1 MARGDFMIYL
11 TSDIHGEYQ
20 MFMDLLK
27 LINFSDNDKL
37 YILGDVADRGP
48 EPIKIYQYIMG
59 KPNVFLLRG
68 NHEEMML
75 DALRLKDNQFVST
88 HLSRLWMN
96 NGGFV
101 TVDQFLNLPIEEQK
115 RIYDFIKNTPLYV
128 VINNNILIHAGLPS
142 GGYEMEF
149 ESKDDIEKF
158 LRSVNKEYLI
168 WDRDM
173 HEFDDEK
180 IKGYHIWCGHT
191 PTLYLQN
198 NNGIY
203 HRTGFSV
210 IDGGACF
217 DCGALNCICLDNGKE
232 FSIQHKQKTEA

>member
-1 MARGDFMIYL
+1 MIYL

-59 KPNVFLLRG
+59 KPNIFLLRG

-101 TVDQFLNLPIEEQK
+101 TVDQFLNLPIEEQN
-115 RIYDFIKNTPLYV
+115 RIYDFIKNRALR
-128 VINNNILIHAGLPS
+128 VITKSNFLIHAYVHIGD
-142 GGYEMEF
+142 YVREDCRKE
-149 ESKDDIEKF
+149 DIDK
-158 LRSVNKEYLI
+158 
-168 WDRDM
+168 
-173 HEFDDEK
+173 
-180 IKGYHIWCGHT
+180 
-191 PTLYLQN
+191 
-198 NNGIY
+198 
-203 HRTGFSV
+203 
-210 IDGGACF
+210 
-217 DCGALNCICLDNGKE
+217 
-232 FSIQHKQKTEA
+232 

>member
-1 MARGDFMIYL
+1 MIYL

-59 KPNVFLLRG
+59 KPNIFLLRG

-180 IKGYHIWCGHT
+180 SKG
-191 PTLYLQN
+191 
-198 NNGIY
+198 
-203 HRTGFSV
+203 
-210 IDGGACF
+210 
-217 DCGALNCICLDNGKE
+217 
-232 FSIQHKQKTEA
+232 